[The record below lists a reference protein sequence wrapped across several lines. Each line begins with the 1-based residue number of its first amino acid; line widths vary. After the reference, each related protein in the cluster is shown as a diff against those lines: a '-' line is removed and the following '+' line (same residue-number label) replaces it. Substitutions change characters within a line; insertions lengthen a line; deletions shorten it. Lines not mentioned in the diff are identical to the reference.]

1 MMTNADAI
9 AIERAAGFD
18 EELVSAFRRLVPQLS
33 SSAPAPTADQLRE
46 MIESPCTTVLLA
58 RARAGGDIVGSLTLA
73 VFRIPTGVRAW
84 IEDVVVDS
92 SARGKGVGEALSREA
107 LRLAVEKGAR
117 TVELTSRPSRAAAN
131 RLYRRL
137 GFVER
142 ETSVYRYTLSPAAR
156 P

>member
-1 MMTNADAI
+1 MTNADAI
-9 AIERAAGFD
+9 EIEQAAGVD

-92 SARGKGVGEALSREA
+92 SARGRGVGEALSRGA

>member
-1 MMTNADAI
+1 MTNADAI
-9 AIERAAGFD
+9 EIERAAGVD

-92 SARGKGVGEALSREA
+92 SARGKGVGEALSRGA

>member
-9 AIERAAGFD
+9 AIERAAGVD
-18 EELVSAFRRLVPQLS
+18 EEFVSAFRRLVPQLS

-92 SARGKGVGEALSREA
+92 SARGRGVGEALSREA

>member
-1 MMTNADAI
+1 MTNADAI
-9 AIERAAGFD
+9 AIERAAGVD

-58 RARAGGDIVGSLTLA
+58 RARAGGDIVGSLTVA

-92 SARGKGVGEALSREA
+92 SARGRGVGEALSREA

>member
-1 MMTNADAI
+1 MTNADAI

-92 SARGKGVGEALSREA
+92 SARGRGVGEALSREA